1 MSYFS
6 EIDYN
11 YYGDRED
18 PEVNVRYYLNQV
30 IIRLD
35 SSETESELLKYKL
48 SKLWEVYSKKLAP
61 LLVQADKA
69 RTNSSLEKE
78 IIMQVISIVRLKRLI
93 QQDDNYST
101 IYDKFTKTVNSI
113 NSDYNRALKL
123 MRNTSIKSWYVVK
136 LFFFLQIFVES
147 LFITIFQVI

>member
-1 MSYFS
+1 M
-6 EIDYN
+6 
-11 YYGDRED
+11 
-18 PEVNVRYYLNQV
+18 
-30 IIRLD
+30 RLD

-93 QQDDNYST
+93 LQDDNYST

-113 NSDYNRALKL
+113 NSDYNRTLKL
-123 MRNTSIKSWYVVK
+123 MRNTSIKS
-136 LFFFLQIFVES
+136 
-147 LFITIFQVI
+147 